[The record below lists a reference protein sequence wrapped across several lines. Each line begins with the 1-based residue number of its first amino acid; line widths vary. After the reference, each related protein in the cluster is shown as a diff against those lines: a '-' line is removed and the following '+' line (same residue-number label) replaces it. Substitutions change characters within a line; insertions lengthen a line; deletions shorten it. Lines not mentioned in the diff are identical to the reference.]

1 MKWTDEM
8 DILFRLREILAEEP
22 YQYKPKRKERGQI
35 WKRTA
40 YNLNTL
46 KEPKFTVN
54 HRSVRD
60 RYNILEKKYSK
71 KRKQRSKMHQE
82 SLMKLQS
89 LIKQCT
95 T

>member
-8 DILFRLREILAEEP
+8 DILFLREILAEEP
-22 YQYKPKRKERGQI
+22 YQYKPKSKEKGQI
-35 WKRTA
+35 WKKIA

-60 RYNILEKKYSK
+60 
-71 KRKQRSKMHQE
+71 
-82 SLMKLQS
+82 
-89 LIKQCT
+89 
-95 T
+95 